1 MKQEKR
7 PRHIGPS
14 YEIFIQPTSVMLLS
28 ITFDWQAV
36 SKGNLAGFSNSVL
49 ILPVIRSW
57 VIACLRRDLADKE
70 THPCLTS
77 NGIHHTS
84 RDIHVIREALKLLFS
99 VGIAAV
105 CTIFVWG
112 NTS

>member
-1 MKQEKR
+1 MSSLSN
-7 PRHIGPS
+7 PLLSPAAA
-14 YEIFIQPTSVMLLS
+14 VMLPS

-36 SKGNLAGFSNSVL
+36 SKGNLAGFSKSML

-57 VIACLRRDLADKE
+57 VIACLRRDLADEE

-84 RDIHVIREALKLLFS
+84 RDIHM
-99 VGIAAV
+99 
-105 CTIFVWG
+105 
-112 NTS
+112 